1 MKNENKKGGALSFP
15 FLTEKHRVNSMVH
28 ELCMKLIAE
37 GIIDFNKL
45 LLANYQI
52 LGLSETG
59 AFVVI
64 ELFRRGQKGERILNP
79 EKLAKS
85 LAMPPDQV
93 MQILETLMKQEL
105 LTIEMVPGVSGKES
119 ESYHLNNVVSRII
132 TDYEK
137 RLAAENAKP
146 KVGATTEE
154 EIVNMLESGFQ
165 KQLTPIE
172 IEIIKKW
179 VSEDGFQL
187 LDIRRAVLDAVKA
200 NKHSLSY
207 VDSLLVKRRAAERK
221 TDTVKYDSD
230 RPEALKNFFDS
241 WPKK

>member
-1 MKNENKKGGALSFP
+1 MEYDLY
-15 FLTEKHRVNSMVH
+15 
-28 ELCMKLIAE
+28 MKLIAE
-37 GIIDFNKL
+37 GILDFNKL
-45 LLANYQI
+45 LLANYQV
-52 LGLSETG
+52 LGLSEAG

-64 ELFRRGQKGERILNP
+64 ELFRRGQTGERILNP

-85 LAMPPDQV
+85 LAMPTDQV
-93 MQILETLMKQEL
+93 MQILESLMKQEL

-119 ESYHLNNVVSRII
+119 ESYHLNNVVSRILA
-132 TDYEK
+132 DYEK
-137 RLAAENAKP
+137 RLTADQAKP
-146 KVGATTEE
+146 KAGTTTEE
-154 EIVNMLESGFQ
+154 EIVDMLESGFQ

-179 VSEDGFQL
+179 VAEDGFSL
-187 LDIRRAVLDAVKA
+187 IDIRKAVLDAVKA

-207 VDSLLVKRRAAERK
+207 VDSLLVKRRAAEKK
-221 TDTVKYDSD
+221 TDTVKYDSG